1 MRQNQKRLLVKDHA
15 RGRSDSGFSVKVREN
30 LIYRFSHLH
39 SVSSSSWLVLK
50 LFLHTY
56 NERNKG
62 IFFFC
67 KIRKHV
73 KQVKDPC
80 NIFNS
85 VKADMKMLV
94 SLHNLLEDMN
104 QTRQINKLL
113 YFFFKIHFYLSTK
126 PGLNKKLRQIQL
138 RIWDKGYSVCEY

>member
-1 MRQNQKRLLVKDHA
+1 MKETKEL
-15 RGRSDSGFSVKVREN
+15 
-30 LIYRFSHLH
+30 
-39 SVSSSSWLVLK
+39 
-50 LFLHTY
+50 
-56 NERNKG
+56 
-62 IFFFC
+62 FFFC

-104 QTRQINKLL
+104 QTRQINKL
-113 YFFFKIHFYLSTK
+113 FFFFLKIHFYLSTK